1 MRRRLATAVVAGM
14 TLLTTLI
21 GGPAAAEADPPGCP
35 RGNFCIYPTAD
46 QRGAPEVVSEGNWE
60 EPVGF
65 SPIGASSVINNG
77 MPLPGA
83 DHIQLDWIAA
93 NGQRASTCFH
103 YNPGPGP
110 GLYKANFAPGTIYLR
125 AVWRGEC

>member
-14 TLLTTLI
+14 TLFVTLI
-21 GGPAAAEADPPGCP
+21 GGPAAAEPDTVGCP
-35 RGNFCIYPTAD
+35 KGNFCIYPAAD
-46 QRGAPEVVSEGNWE
+46 QSGAPEVVSEVNWE

-77 MPLPGA
+77 RPLPGA
-83 DHIQLDWIAA
+83 DHIQLDWITAS
-93 NGQRASTCFH
+93 GQPASTCFH
-103 YNPGPGP
+103 YNPGPGM
-110 GLYKANFAPGTIYLR
+110 YKANFAAGTIYLR